1 MKTLF
6 PVTCALTLT
15 LCRGLAAD
23 TNSIIGEWRT
33 GMVLSQ
39 LGPSVTTYTFNTNG
53 TFRVAMTLTQGTL
66 PAIGATGTYTVV
78 ANRII
83 KVVRGRTNSSAFSF
97 EGKTLVLKEGASEVF
112 RLTKKK

>member
-6 PVTCALTLT
+6 AVTFALTLT
-15 LCRGLAAD
+15 VLHGLAAD
-23 TNSIIGEWRT
+23 TDSVIGEWRT

-53 TFRVAMTLTQGTL
+53 SFRVAMTLTQGTL

-78 ANRII
+78 TNRII
-83 KVVRGRTNSSAFSF
+83 KMVRGRTNSS
-97 EGKTLVLKEGASEVF
+97 VMASSTGHETSP
-112 RLTKKK
+112 L